1 MNCGLT
7 RFNRGSYT
15 LSLWSVSPR
24 ESPQTS
30 SLLGIPPSFIAVW
43 GRSATRQ
50 RSLLDYAQ
58 PAAVGLRGRT
68 EHNLGYAASAT
79 RRAETLRAARLPD
92 LSSAIKIFPFLR
104 SRASGVH
111 PTTSACN
118 RIRYRPMS
126 IIFYT
131 LFCRLSI
138 ISHMFYFTARSRMP
152 CSPVRYFSRVPPSVT
167 AMPPPSPPKGQGL
180 GLLTRAHKHVIPRRC
195 RGISEFPLI
204 PMKGLFTRHLIVIRF
219 FADGQ
224 FALLFLY
231 RLRMTLG
238 WSFIGYFA
246 LRARVD
252 LSSTIRNLGRTE

>member
-126 IIFYT
+126 TIFYT
-131 LFCRLSI
+131 LF
-138 ISHMFYFTARSRMP
+138 P
-152 CSPVRYFSRVPPSVT
+152 
-167 AMPPPSPPKGQGL
+167 
-180 GLLTRAHKHVIPRRC
+180 
-195 RGISEFPLI
+195 
-204 PMKGLFTRHLIVIRF
+204 
-219 FADGQ
+219 
-224 FALLFLY
+224 
-231 RLRMTLG
+231 
-238 WSFIGYFA
+238 
-246 LRARVD
+246 D
-252 LSSTIRNLGRTE
+252 LSTLFYGGMSRRTGECRPPLFSKAAGGTETIITTPFFRKASRWRLQRDLQASTDRRVWAPCGRSPTYSRTAA